1 VSAREA
7 RTERAGAGGWERQ
20 RSNPFFQA
28 KGGETMQITEIRLTL
43 RQEERLKAFVSI
55 TFDNAFVVRG
65 LKVIA
70 GNTGLFVAM
79 PSRRGKDG
87 TFRDVAHPINNE
99 MRAMIEDA
107 VLAEYERQLEEA
119 GDSPELATSGVTDRE
134 LVHAD
139 ETLE

>member
-1 VSAREA
+1 ME
-7 RTERAGAGGWERQ
+7 
-20 RSNPFFQA
+20 
-28 KGGETMQITEIRLTL
+28 ITEVRLTL
-43 RQEERLKAFVSI
+43 RQEDRLKAFVSI

-65 LKVIA
+65 LKVID

-99 MRAMIEDA
+99 TRSMIEDA
-107 VLAEYERQLEEA
+107 VLTEYRRQLETGGQEPSSEPA
-119 GDSPELATSGVTDRE
+119 TVGDWE

-139 ETLE
+139 ETLD

>member
-1 VSAREA
+1 ME
-7 RTERAGAGGWERQ
+7 
-20 RSNPFFQA
+20 
-28 KGGETMQITEIRLTL
+28 ITEVRLTL

-70 GNTGLFVAM
+70 GNSGLFVAM

-99 MRAMIEDA
+99 TRAMIENA
-107 VLAEYERQLEEA
+107 VLAEYDRQLETA
-119 GDSPELATSGVTDRE
+119 GETPSGEPTALEDRE

-139 ETLE
+139 EALE

>member
-1 VSAREA
+1 
-7 RTERAGAGGWERQ
+7 
-20 RSNPFFQA
+20 
-28 KGGETMQITEIRLTL
+28 MQITEVRLTL
-43 RQEERLKAFVSI
+43 REEDRLKAFVSI

-87 TFRDVAHPINNE
+87 TFRDIAHPINNE
-99 MRAMIEDA
+99 TRSMIEQA
-107 VLAEYERQLEEA
+107 VLAEYDRQLESG
-119 GDSPELATSGVTDRE
+119 GDGTSAEPASVGDRE

-139 ETLE
+139 EILD